1 MSVVDLDQARLRL
14 RSRGVSMLDPRGLAV
29 LDLGSTRVWVTPAP
43 GGGVIVHVDTA
54 IEGVEIAVSAEQ
66 LAAALRGAP

>member
-14 RSRGVSMLDPRGLAV
+14 RSRGVAQI
-29 LDLGSTRVWVTPAP
+29 DLGSTRVWVTPAP

-54 IEGVEIAVSAEQ
+54 IEGVEIPVSAEQ